1 MDCTRS
7 RTVTDH
13 YIRLRSYCDDLTSR
27 VLARDEWRKRHP
39 DWDTDLFN
47 SEHWAWR
54 EKGMK
59 KFETSFD
66 PDDWEPQTSDI
77 LTVDNFLAIITVA
90 LAAYEQGRRDA

>member
-1 MDCTRS
+1 
-7 RTVTDH
+7 
-13 YIRLRSYCDDLTSR
+13 
-27 VLARDEWRKRHP
+27 
-39 DWDTDLFN
+39 
-47 SEHWAWR
+47 
-54 EKGMK
+54 MK